1 MRLRLPAWIRT
12 LSLLVAGL
20 VAAANGAGERDNRL
34 EARRPILDIHV
45 HAFGFDQFGDP
56 PPPNPV
62 TGRRPA
68 ARTDEE
74 AMRATLRELARFD
87 IVAAFASGPLE
98 DVLRWRAAAPERIVG
113 GAFTD
118 ESESLPELARLRE
131 LFRTGDLGVL
141 GELGLQYSGRS
152 ADDPA
157 LDPYFALAEE
167 LDVPVGIHTG
177 LSSPGTPYQCC
188 PRFRAVL
195 GRPALLEEV
204 LVRHPRLR
212 VNLMHGGWP
221 WLEETK
227 AILYLYPQVYADLA
241 VIDWILPRPEFH
253 AYLRA
258 LVDAGF
264 GDRLMFGSD
273 QMIWPEAIAMA
284 IEGIESATF
293 LTPEQKRAIFY
304 DNAARFLRFTPEQI
318 ARHHQN

>member
-1 MRLRLPAWIRT
+1 MRLRTPACIRT
-12 LSLLVAGL
+12 LSLLLAGV
-20 VAAANGAGERDNRL
+20 VAAANGANESGNRL
-34 EARRPILDIHV
+34 KGRQPILDIHV

-62 TGRRPA
+62 TGRRPE

-74 AMRATLRELARFD
+74 AMRATLRELERFGV
-87 IVAAFASGPLE
+87 VAAFASGPLE

-118 ESESLPELARLRE
+118 ESESLPDLSRLRE
-131 LFRTGDLGVL
+131 LFRTDDLGVL

-152 ADDPA
+152 PDDPA
-157 LDPYFALAEE
+157 LAPYFALAEE

-177 LSSPGTPYQCC
+177 LSSPGTPYRCC
-188 PRFRAVL
+188 PRFRAAL
-195 GRPALLEEV
+195 GRPALIEEV

-227 AILYLYPQVYADLA
+227 AILYMYPQVYADVA

-258 LVDAGF
+258 LVDAGL

-293 LTPEQKRAIFY
+293 LTPEQKRGIFY
-304 DNAARFLRFTPEQI
+304 DNAARFLRLTPEKI
-318 ARHHQN
+318 AEHHRK

>member
-1 MRLRLPAWIRT
+1 VSAEQR
-12 LSLLVAGL
+12 G
-20 VAAANGAGERDNRL
+20 
-34 EARRPILDIHV
+34 PILDIHV

-62 TGRRPA
+62 TGRRPE

-74 AMRATLRELARFD
+74 AMRATLRELERLGV
-87 IVAAFASGPLE
+87 VAAFASGPLE
-98 DVLRWRAAAPERIVG
+98 DVLRWRAAAPELIVG

-118 ESESLPELARLRE
+118 ESETLPELARLRE
-131 LFRTGDLGVL
+131 LFRAGELGMM
-141 GELGLQYSGRS
+141 GELGLQYRGLSPS
-152 ADDPA
+152 DPS
-157 LDPYFALAEE
+157 LEPYFALAEE

-188 PRFRAVL
+188 PAFRTAL
-195 GRPALLEEV
+195 GRPGLIEEV

-212 VNLMHGGWP
+212 VELMHGGWP

-241 VIDWILPRPEFH
+241 VIDWILPRAEFH

-258 LVDAGF
+258 LVGAGL

-273 QMIWPEAIAMA
+273 QMVWPEAIAMA
-284 IEGIESATF
+284 IEGIESADF
-293 LTPEQKRAIFY
+293 LTPEQKRAILY
-304 DNAARFLRFTPEQI
+304 DNAARFLRLTPDQI
-318 ARHHQN
+318 AAHHRKP